1 MMDEKQDE
9 ELEERPEE
17 RPPVIRTFLIV
28 LAVVLVGLSVLYFA
42 FLKKPKSEPVES
54 AAKTIAETVPEGRV
68 ETDKPVP
75 EVPPVELGKSD
86 DLVRQMAKEVSS
98 HPRLATW
105 LQSQNIIRKFTAAVD
120 NIANG
125 QSPRK
130 QVDFFNPSG
139 VYKVTKKG
147 TIYVTD
153 PSSYARYNQP
163 VDVFI
168 SLDPGAFAGLFRAF
182 KPLFQEAYKDLG
194 YPDADFEDTL
204 VRAIVELL
212 KTPIVEREI
221 PMEKSVVTYRML
233 DSRLESLSEAQ
244 KHLLRMGPEN
254 VGSVQLKLREIARAL
269 DVPDYRIPK
278 PLYLIPEMG
287 K

>member
-1 MMDEKQDE
+1 MDEKQDD
-9 ELEERPEE
+9 ELEERPDE
-17 RPPVIRTFLIV
+17 RPQVFRTVLII
-28 LAVVLVGLSVLYFA
+28 LAVVLVGLAVLYFG
-42 FLKKPKSEPVES
+42 FLKKPKAEPVEP
-54 AAKTIAETVPEGRV
+54 AAKTAAETVAEGRA
-68 ETDKPVP
+68 ESDKPVP
-75 EVPPVELGKSD
+75 ELPPVELARSD

-98 HPRLATW
+98 HPRLAAW

-125 QSPRK
+125 QSPRG

-139 VYKVTKKG
+139 IYKVVKKG
-147 TIYVTD
+147 AIYVTD
-153 PSSYARYNQP
+153 PSSYARYNTP

-168 SLDPGAFAGLFRAF
+168 SLDPQACAGLFRAF

-212 KTPIVEREI
+212 RTPIVEPEI
-221 PMEKSVVTYRML
+221 PVEKSVVTYRML
-233 DSRLESLSEAQ
+233 DPRLESLSEAQ

-254 VGSVQLKLREIARAL
+254 VGSVQLKLREIAQAL
-269 DVPDYRIPK
+269 GVPEYRIPK
-278 PLYLIPEMG
+278 PIYLIPQIR